1 MIPELHHP
9 LNGASAVSTSALSKR
24 YGSQTALNGLDL
36 NVPEGAVYI
45 LVGPNG
51 AGKTTLLRALLDLCR
66 ADSGQAQVLGLS
78 TTQDGP
84 AVRSQI
90 GYVPDHPDLIFADY
104 KVGQVLRHHSVYFPA
119 WDFEYADRLTSSLEI
134 DLDSRCSTLSKG
146 QARRVQLVQAL
157 AHRPA
162 LLLLDEPTD
171 GLDPLVRD
179 RVLGLVA
186 EHLDTSPSTVLI
198 STHLVHEVEG
208 LGDHLGVLRN
218 GHLVAQIERGELDRR
233 LLVAL
238 GEVPDGWDLVPPFPV
253 VAHTHRGREHAWTL
267 WTDGEPIDDRL
278 AATGITVRSV
288 ESLSLEG
295 ATRALLAME
304 TSS

>member
-1 MIPELHHP
+1 MISELHNP
-9 LNGASAVSTSALSKR
+9 LAGAAAVSTSALCKR
-24 YGSQTALNGLDL
+24 YGTQIALDCLDL

-51 AGKTTLLRALLDLCR
+51 AGKTTLLRTLLDLCR
-66 ADSGQAQVLGLS
+66 ADSGQAQLFGLS
-78 TTQDGP
+78 STQDGP

-90 GYVPDHPDLIFADY
+90 GYVPDSPDLSFTDY
-104 KVGQVLRHHSVYFPA
+104 KVGELLRHHSVYFPQ
-119 WDFEYADRLTSSLEI
+119 WDSDYAKRLTTSLEVN
-134 DLDSRCSTLSKG
+134 LDSRCSTLSKG
-146 QARRVQLVQAL
+146 QVRRVQLVQAL

-179 RVLGLVA
+179 RVMGLVA
-186 EHLDTSPSTVLI
+186 EHLDTSPTTVLI

-218 GHLVAQIERGELDRR
+218 GRLIAQLERSELDRR
-233 LLVAL
+233 LLVAR
-238 GEVPDGWDLVPPFPV
+238 GEVSDGWDLAPPFPV
-253 VAHTHRGREHAWTL
+253 LSHTHRGREHAWTL
-267 WTDGEPIDDRL
+267 WTDGQPIEDRL

-288 ESLSLEG
+288 ESLTLEG